1 MNLEKMME
9 TYKRENS
16 VTPREEKILET
27 IQKSKEIMMEVQSEN
42 TMSYMEFLFSQ
53 FRLIR
58 KRWWML
64 QAMLLV
70 LVFLIMPSLKDTTYF
85 MRMLG
90 VASVFFI
97 VMIIPEFWRN
107 KESNSCQIE
116 VTCLFSLRQIYSARI
131 FLIGIVDIFMLTIFL
146 TVACINMKMQFTDL
160 LVQFLFPMV
169 IAAGI
174 CFAMLNC
181 SLLNEATSIVGCFL
195 WGVIWWGI
203 TMNNAIYGNIV
214 VPIWIMLFVFAIC
227 FLFCAVYKTIH
238 GCNRFLEVSCYG
250 ITNG

>member
-1 MNLEKMME
+1 MVDVTGDVACFGISNYAISEGHNLF
-9 TYKRENS
+9 YENAGSCFS
-16 VTPREEKILET
+16 V
-27 IQKSKEIMMEVQSEN
+27 
-42 TMSYMEFLFSQ
+42 
-53 FRLIR
+53 
-58 KRWWML
+58 
-64 QAMLLV
+64 
-70 LVFLIMPSLKDTTYF
+70 
-85 MRMLG
+85 
-90 VASVFFI
+90 FI

-131 FLIGIVDIFMLTIFL
+131 FLIGIVDIVMLTIFL

-195 WGVIWWGI
+195 WGDMV
-203 TMNNAIYGNIV
+203 GN
-214 VPIWIMLFVFAIC
+214 
-227 FLFCAVYKTIH
+227 YD
-238 GCNRFLEVSCYG
+238 E
-250 ITNG
+250 

>member
-1 MNLEKMME
+1 
-9 TYKRENS
+9 
-16 VTPREEKILET
+16 
-27 IQKSKEIMMEVQSEN
+27 
-42 TMSYMEFLFSQ
+42 
-53 FRLIR
+53 
-58 KRWWML
+58 ML

-131 FLIGIVDIFMLTIFL
+131 FLIGIVDIVMLTIFL

-195 WGVIWWGI
+195 WGGIWWGI

-227 FLFCAVYKTIH
+227 FLFCAVDDLNLT
-238 GCNRFLEVSCYG
+238 
-250 ITNG
+250 ITNGVYGLLGVNGAGKTTLMRMICTLLPPTSGKILCDGKDIFKMDGGMRTFF